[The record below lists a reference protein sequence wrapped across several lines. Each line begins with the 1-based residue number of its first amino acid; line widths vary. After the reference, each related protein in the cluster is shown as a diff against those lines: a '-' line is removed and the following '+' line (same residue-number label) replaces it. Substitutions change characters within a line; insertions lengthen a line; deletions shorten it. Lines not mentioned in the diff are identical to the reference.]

1 MRRNSLAAALSAAMI
16 SGAAASPAITTRS
29 TCMRAEPT
37 SRAKIVQS
45 IPRDAQ
51 IDMQRCEGSWCYA
64 AWRDLFGFVAATSI
78 APLPAPPPPT
88 YAAPIYDYGPY
99 GYGAPYYAGAGYGWG
114 YYGGHRGY
122 RRFR

>member
-16 SGAAASPAITTRS
+16 SGPREPAITTRS
-29 TCMRAEPT
+29 TCTRAEPT

-88 YAAPIYDYGPY
+88 YAAPIYDYGP
-99 GYGAPYYAGAGYGWG
+99 
-114 YYGGHRGY
+114 
-122 RRFR
+122 